1 MTLQDIQY
9 VAEIAESG
17 SITKAATKLFVAQP
31 ALSHCL
37 QKVENEIG
45 RAIFA
50 RASSGVTLT
59 ESGACFMEFAHVVLQ
74 ANEAMKLRLI
84 DLNNVVSGTV
94 RIGFTGL
101 LMTNLLP
108 KFFSE
113 YRKRYPDV
121 EVFLTQGRSE
131 DIENEIIKG
140 NLDVAILH
148 PPFTSSKVD
157 CFIFDH
163 DEMVV
168 IPRSTSDY
176 QPYLYSRDKDNRTYI
191 DLAFLKTEPLVL
203 PVSINR
209 SRMTCD
215 RILQNAGISPV
226 ILQTTD
232 FLAACATIAEID
244 YATTILPEK
253 QLPLS
258 LREKGFY
265 YIAPEYSPEYPLYVV
280 VSNTTY
286 LNNATRRLLD
296 LLLSISKS
304 EE

>member
-1 MTLQDIQY
+1 MTLQDILY

-45 RAIFA
+45 HTIFTRAA
-50 RASSGVTLT
+50 SGVTLT
-59 ESGACFMEFAHVVLQ
+59 EAGKCFIEFAHETLQ

-84 DLNNVVSGTV
+84 DLSNTVSGSV

-101 LMTNLLP
+101 LMHDLLP
-108 KFFSE
+108 RFFSE

-140 NLDVAILH
+140 NLDIAILH
-148 PPFTSSKVD
+148 PPITSSKVD
-157 CFIFDH
+157 SIIFDY

-168 IPRSTSDY
+168 VPRSTSNY
-176 QPYLYSRDKDNRTYI
+176 QEYLYGRTKDDCTYI
-191 DLAFLKTEPLVL
+191 DLSFFKIEPVVL
-203 PVSINR
+203 SVPINR
-209 SRMTCD
+209 SRMACD
-215 RILQNAGISPV
+215 RIFQNARISPL
-226 ILQTTD
+226 IAQTTD
-232 FLAACATIAEID
+232 YLSACAALAEID
-244 YATTILPEK
+244 YATTILPKK
-253 QLPLS
+253 QLSQNLKK
-258 LREKGFY
+258 KGFY
-265 YIAPEYSPEYPLYVV
+265 YIDPTYSPEYPFYIV

-286 LNNATRRLLD
+286 RNKATQRLID
-296 LLLSISKS
+296 LLLSIR
-304 EE
+304 EDIE